1 MGDGMASSWRRSRS
15 LVALFVFTPGF
26 WGLPLVFTLF
36 RVRFHGCLVL
46 LICVNAVRQKVIN
59 RLWHLIVST
68 CILKCWS
75 RNRFV
80 SWSQAEDIYSKFCV
94 KCTLWR
100 LLLEN
105 CPVLKY
111 YRKIDKFICKS
122 HVQRTDISELPQ
134 SERGRFS
141 KKINLPL
148 HVCFLEL
155 HGVFLFTPYRVKR
168 TIRLLK
174 HLLSAAAECKY
185 KSTKSSWRWHDVQ
198 LLLLA
203 TVARRQRLYGT

>member
-1 MGDGMASSWRRSRS
+1 V
-15 LVALFVFTPGF
+15 LIL
-26 WGLPLVFTLF
+26 WGKK
-36 RVRFHGCLVL
+36 
-46 LICVNAVRQKVIN
+46 AIN

-134 SERGRFS
+134 SESGRFS
-141 KKINLPL
+141 KKLICHCMFAFWNYTEFFCLPHIASKGRYAYL
-148 HVCFLEL
+148 SIYFLQ
-155 HGVFLFTPYRVKR
+155 
-168 TIRLLK
+168 
-174 HLLSAAAECKY
+174 LLSAN
-185 KSTKSSWRWHDVQ
+185 TNQ
-198 LLLLA
+198 LSLHED
-203 TVARRQRLYGT
+203 GTTFNCYC